1 MKLLSF
7 KKTHIALAVVATF
20 SSIAAIDSQVAE
32 ASWERSSTVTDTV
45 TFNAVDGTWDYVF
58 TVNNTS
64 TYTNDGI
71 GGSTFSGVPLVIDWE
86 LPYFADMGLANIVSP
101 DGWGFAIETIGTANP
116 LTGWEG
122 DAAWQDPLDPFYA
135 GADSP
140 YTTGTQV
147 VHWYCENIEFGTGGE
162 GFCSNATGF
171 GEAISAPGSDA
182 AEYLDAPTSLT
193 GFGFTASFG
202 PTSAPYQASWAETP
216 VITGDP
222 SFPLASGV
230 GSPLALGTPSTSVPE
245 ASSLALFALSSFG
258 LFGLSAARK
267 RKQK

>member
-20 SSIAAIDSQVAE
+20 SSIAVIDSQVAE
-32 ASWERSSTVTDTV
+32 ASWERSSTVTDV
-45 TFNAVDGTWDYVF
+45 VIDNLDGTWDYVF

-64 TYTNDGI
+64 TFTDDGI
-71 GGSTFSGVPLVIDWE
+71 GGDRWNGVPLVIDWE

-101 DGWGFAIETIGTANP
+101 DGWGFAIETIGTPNAA
-116 LTGWEG
+116 TGWEG

-135 GADSP
+135 GAASP

-147 VHWYCENIEFGTGGE
+147 VHWYCENISFGFGGE
-162 GFCSNATGF
+162 GFCSNTAGS
-171 GEAISAPGSDA
+171 GEAIGAPGSEA
-182 AEYLDAPTSLT
+182 VEFFGTQTSLS

-202 PTSAPYQASWAETP
+202 PTAAPYQASWADSP
-216 VITGDP
+216 VIAGDP

-230 GSPLALGTPSTSVPE
+230 GSPLALGTGSTSVPE